1 MELDKAIDSRKVDS
15 NLKSASVRNG
25 FVDKNYVDSGLAG
38 KSNSDHSHNE
48 YEGMLPKDGSEF
60 FEGALRIQSANGSK
74 LVLID
79 EHGEQAGLLIHNRAT
94 NQISLL
100 RYDDAQVVESG
111 IMLGSD
117 GVSLIGPDTGVPVV
131 ESPQDIATKQ
141 YVDDQIPVVLD
152 KTYEYTKV
160 NNIVLT
166 EAEVLVATVDLAS
179 IPEGVYELGYSFEVN
194 FGGIKDKSV
203 HFRMDIDGVAGTE
216 FDTQSDKR
224 ANHKNRRYSYPKPRV
239 AGPCKM
245 EFYMWKQSGVSQ
257 EIVLD
262 WCDVTIE
269 WKKS

>member
-1 MELDKAIDSRKVDS
+1 MELALAIDSTEVDR
-15 NLKSASVRNG
+15 NLKSASQRNG
-25 FVDKNYVDSGLAG
+25 FVDSNYVDSRLGNKSDINHTHTEYATVDHEHTEYASKDYVDSGLSG
-38 KSNSDHSHNE
+38 KSSIDHVHTD
-48 YEGMLPKDGSEF
+48 M
-60 FEGALRIQSANGSK
+60 
-74 LVLID
+74 
-79 EHGEQAGLLIHNRAT
+79 AT
-94 NQISLL
+94 
-100 RYDDAQVVESG
+100 
-111 IMLGSD
+111 M
-117 GVSLIGPDTGVPVV
+117 T
-131 ESPQDIATKQ
+131 
-141 YVDDQIPVVLD
+141 YVDSKIPEVIES
-152 KTYEYTKV
+152 TYEYTKA

-166 EAEVLVATVDLAS
+166 ETEVLIATVDLAS

-245 EFYMWKQSGVSQ
+245 EFYMWKQSGVSA